1 MHMTV
6 LVKLPIEIY
15 HGFMDRCPFGQPGI
29 CHFKNSL
36 IIQQVNKSQILRR
49 RSYP

>member
-1 MHMTV
+1 VHMTV

-15 HGFMDRCPFGQPGI
+15 HGFMGRCPLSSREYAI
-29 CHFKNSL
+29 LKNSL
-36 IIQQVNKSQILRR
+36 IIQQVNKSQISRR